1 MNGNTPQSQIASML
15 SRAWWLIVL
24 RAVVAIAFGIL
35 TYVKPGISLEA
46 LVIVFGAF
54 AMADGIL
61 RIWAAIAGP
70 GDNESRWM
78 LALAGVIGIGIGV
91 LTMFRPDVTAL
102 ALVYYIAAWAIVS
115 GALEITAAIRLRQ
128 VIDDEWLLALA
139 GILSL
144 AFGVM
149 ILARPGA
156 GALALLWLIG
166 TYAIVFGVLL
176 LIFAFKARGFVNRV
190 KQA

>member
-1 MNGNTPQSQIASML
+1 MNGATSQIASML

-24 RAVVAIAFGIL
+24 RAVVAITFGIL
-35 TYVKPGISLEA
+35 TWVKPGISLEA
-46 LVIVFGAF
+46 LILVFGAF

-61 RIWAAIAGP
+61 RIWAAIAVP
-70 GDNESRWM
+70 GDSESRWM
-78 LALAGVIGIGIGV
+78 LALAGLIGVGIGV

-102 ALVYYIAAWAIVS
+102 ALVYCIAAWAIVT

-139 GILSL
+139 GIASL
-144 AFGVM
+144 AFGV
-149 ILARPGA
+149 IVLARPGA

-166 TYAIVFGVLL
+166 TYAIVFGILL
-176 LIFAFKARGFVNRV
+176 LMFAFKARGFVNRA
-190 KQA
+190 KQV

>member
-1 MNGNTPQSQIASML
+1 MNGTTSQLASML

-24 RAVVAIAFGIL
+24 RAIVAIAFGIL
-35 TYVKPGISLEA
+35 TWVKPAISLEA
-46 LVIVFGAF
+46 LILVFGAF

-70 GDNESRWM
+70 GDTESRSM
-78 LALAGVIGIGIGV
+78 LALAGLIGVGIGV

-102 ALVYYIAAWAIVS
+102 ALVYYIAAWAIVT

-128 VIDDEWLLALA
+128 VIDDEWVLALA
-139 GILSL
+139 GITSL
-144 AFGVM
+144 AFGVI

-166 TYAIVFGVLL
+166 TYAIVFGILL